1 MDNKQRSIKNM
12 FVQPQFQLK
21 LSLYYVVV
29 GGIILSV
36 VAAVVMAQLDE
47 VNRLMNSGQALTFQS
62 QVLINELMLQS
73 LQYAFLGFGI
83 FILFSFGFALIT
95 SHRIAGPQVAIKAV
109 IEDMKVGDYESKR
122 MLRPNDELQE
132 VMISVKELAKILK
145 ARESGKVE

>member
-12 FVQPQFQLK
+12 FVQPHFQLK

-36 VAAVVMAQLDE
+36 VGAVVMAQLDE

-62 QVLINELMLQS
+62 QLRINELMLQS
-73 LQYAFLGFGI
+73 LQYAFLGFGV

-109 IEDMKVGDYESKR
+109 IEDLKVGQYEPKR

-145 ARESGKVE
+145 TRESGKIE